1 MWMIFAL
8 KKALTSQSSTCAK
21 KHQIWMWHRRLGHAS
36 FGYIKHLFPS
46 LFLDCN
52 PSDFHCDVCTLAKS
66 HCANYPLSF
75 NKTTEPFTLI
85 YPDVWGR
92 APVSTLAGY
101 RWFVIFVEDCSRM
114 TWLYLMTNKND
125 VYECFRSFHKMVQTQ
140 FSAKV
145 KVLKSD
151 NGGEFVSQVLQSY
164 FQDHGIVHETTCPYT
179 PQQNGVAKRK
189 NWHIFEITRACLI
202 DAHMRCFF
210 VCCLP
215 YESCT

>member
-1 MWMIFAL
+1 M
-8 KKALTSQSSTCAK
+8 
-21 KHQIWMWHRRLGHAS
+21 
-36 FGYIKHLFPS
+36 
-46 LFLDCN
+46 
-52 PSDFHCDVCTLAKS
+52 AKS

-85 YPDVWGR
+85 YPDVWGH
-92 APVSTLAGY
+92 APISTLSGY
-101 RWFVIFVEDCSRM
+101 RWFVIFVDDCSRM

-125 VYECFRSFHKMVQTQ
+125 VYECFCSFHKMVQTQ

-179 PQQNGVAKRK
+179 PQQNGVAERK
-189 NWHIFEITRACLI
+189 NWHILEITLVCLI
-202 DAHMRCFF
+202 DAHMPSTSWGDAILYVVYLMNRVPSSVLQFKTPLEKLSTY
-210 VCCLP
+210 VNIPSNLTLVSRP
-215 YESCT
+215 KPGP